1 MSNNHGDIVIEAPAG
16 YKWDEGTLKKITY
29 VAEAGGVKY
38 DALQKAIDAAKS
50 KAVVTMLADTRENV
64 TISTPY
70 NGLMLHASAAALGG
84 RAYLFSGPCG
94 RGKSTHTRLWQQT
107 FGEAVQV
114 FNDDK
119 PALRRLDGRWYAY
132 GTPWCG
138 KDGIN
143 LNQKWPLGGICFL
156 EKSQEN
162 RIRRPPELRNHAPR
176 GGGGRTMKLKE
187 NFVLR
192 QVAGS
197 YAVLAVGAASV
208 DFNGMLTLN
217 ESGALLWRALEQGA
231 DRPRSSPPSPQNT
244 TYPTHRPNRISTNF
258 CPPCKKP
265 GAWRRKSA
273 HTRSCRG
280 GRLCPPA
287 GCSVFSKIHGESVCS
302 FPCGGR
308 GRCLHRPVAQL
319 QICLNVP

>member
-1 MSNNHGDIVIEAPAG
+1 
-16 YKWDEGTLKKITY
+16 
-29 VAEAGGVKY
+29 
-38 DALQKAIDAAKS
+38 
-50 KAVVTMLADTRENV
+50 MLADTRENV

-84 RAYLFSGPCG
+84 RACLFSGPCG

-162 RIRRPPELRNHAPR
+162 RIRRLPAAEALPLI
-176 GGGGRTMKLKE
+176 
-187 NFVLR
+187 
-192 QVAGS
+192 
-197 YAVLAVGAASV
+197 LA
-208 DFNGMLTLN
+208 
-217 ESGALLWRALEQGA
+217 Q
-231 DRPRSSPPSPQNT
+231 T
-244 TYPTHRPNRISTNF
+244 TYRLQPHSMELLLASLDSLLREIPVFLLENRPEEAAARLSFETM
-258 CPPCKKP
+258 
-265 GAWRRKSA
+265 RRA
-273 HTRSCRG
+273 EEEEG
-280 GRLCPPA
+280 L
-287 GCSVFSKIHGESVCS
+287 
-302 FPCGGR
+302 
-308 GRCLHRPVAQL
+308 
-319 QICLNVP
+319 

>member
-16 YKWDEGTLKKITY
+16 YKWDEGTLTKITY

-38 DALQKAIDAAKS
+38 ESLQKAIDAAKS

-94 RGKSTHTRLWQQT
+94 RGKSTHTHLWQQT

-162 RIRRPPELRNHAPR
+162 RIRRLPAAEALPLI
-176 GGGGRTMKLKE
+176 
-187 NFVLR
+187 
-192 QVAGS
+192 
-197 YAVLAVGAASV
+197 LA
-208 DFNGMLTLN
+208 
-217 ESGALLWRALEQGA
+217 Q
-231 DRPRSSPPSPQNT
+231 T
-244 TYPTHRPNRISTNF
+244 TYRLQPHSMELLLASLDSLLREIPVFLLENRPEEAAARLSFETM
-258 CPPCKKP
+258 
-265 GAWRRKSA
+265 RRA
-273 HTRSCRG
+273 EEEEG
-280 GRLCPPA
+280 L
-287 GCSVFSKIHGESVCS
+287 
-302 FPCGGR
+302 
-308 GRCLHRPVAQL
+308 
-319 QICLNVP
+319 

>member
-38 DALQKAIDAAKS
+38 ESLQKAIDAAKS

-156 EKSQEN
+156 EKAQEN
-162 RIRRPPELRNHAPR
+162 RIRRLSAAEALPLI
-176 GGGGRTMKLKE
+176 
-187 NFVLR
+187 
-192 QVAGS
+192 
-197 YAVLAVGAASV
+197 LA
-208 DFNGMLTLN
+208 
-217 ESGALLWRALEQGA
+217 Q
-231 DRPRSSPPSPQNT
+231 T
-244 TYPTHRPNRISTNF
+244 TYRLQPHSMELLLASLDSLLREIPVFLLENRPEEAAARLSYDTM
-258 CPPCKKP
+258 
-265 GAWRRKSA
+265 RRA
-273 HTRSCRG
+273 AEEEG
-280 GRLCPPA
+280 L
-287 GCSVFSKIHGESVCS
+287 
-302 FPCGGR
+302 
-308 GRCLHRPVAQL
+308 
-319 QICLNVP
+319 

>member
-38 DALQKAIDAAKS
+38 ESLQKAIDAAKS

-84 RAYLFSGPCG
+84 RACLFSGPCG

-162 RIRRPPELRNHAPR
+162 RIRRLP
-176 GGGGRTMKLKE
+176 
-187 NFVLR
+187 
-192 QVAGS
+192 
-197 YAVLAVGAASV
+197 AA
-208 DFNGMLTLN
+208 
-217 ESGALLWRALEQGA
+217 EALLLILAQ
-231 DRPRSSPPSPQNT
+231 T
-244 TYPTHRPNRISTNF
+244 TYRLQPHSMELLLASLDSLLREIPVFLLENRPEEAAARLSFETM
-258 CPPCKKP
+258 
-265 GAWRRKSA
+265 RRA
-273 HTRSCRG
+273 EEEEG
-280 GRLCPPA
+280 L
-287 GCSVFSKIHGESVCS
+287 
-302 FPCGGR
+302 
-308 GRCLHRPVAQL
+308 
-319 QICLNVP
+319 

>member
-1 MSNNHGDIVIEAPAG
+1 MSNNHGDIVIAAPAG

-38 DALQKAIDAAKS
+38 ESLQKAIDAAKS

-94 RGKSTHTRLWQQT
+94 RGKSTHTHLWQQT

-162 RIRRPPELRNHAPR
+162 RIRRLPAAEALPLI
-176 GGGGRTMKLKE
+176 
-187 NFVLR
+187 
-192 QVAGS
+192 
-197 YAVLAVGAASV
+197 LA
-208 DFNGMLTLN
+208 
-217 ESGALLWRALEQGA
+217 Q
-231 DRPRSSPPSPQNT
+231 T
-244 TYPTHRPNRISTNF
+244 TYRLPPQYMELLLASLDSLLREIPVFLLENRPEEAAARLSFETM
-258 CPPCKKP
+258 
-265 GAWRRKSA
+265 RRA
-273 HTRSCRG
+273 AEEEG
-280 GRLCPPA
+280 L
-287 GCSVFSKIHGESVCS
+287 
-302 FPCGGR
+302 
-308 GRCLHRPVAQL
+308 
-319 QICLNVP
+319 

>member
-1 MSNNHGDIVIEAPAG
+1 MLCKIAELITEVPAAGGMPPRCAGYLTKGASEPEIVIQQECYLAERWPGLAPELLE
-16 YKWDEGTLKKITY
+16 YMES
-29 VAEAGGVKY
+29 GVQFY
-38 DALQKAIDAAKS
+38 WHL
-50 KAVVTMLADTRENV
+50 LH
-64 TISTPY
+64 Y

-162 RIRRPPELRNHAPR
+162 RIRRLPAAEALPLI
-176 GGGGRTMKLKE
+176 
-187 NFVLR
+187 
-192 QVAGS
+192 
-197 YAVLAVGAASV
+197 LA
-208 DFNGMLTLN
+208 
-217 ESGALLWRALEQGA
+217 Q
-231 DRPRSSPPSPQNT
+231 T
-244 TYPTHRPNRISTNF
+244 TYRLPPQYMELLLASLDSLLREIPVFLLENRPEEAAARLSFETM
-258 CPPCKKP
+258 
-265 GAWRRKSA
+265 RRA
-273 HTRSCRG
+273 AEEEG
-280 GRLCPPA
+280 L
-287 GCSVFSKIHGESVCS
+287 
-302 FPCGGR
+302 
-308 GRCLHRPVAQL
+308 
-319 QICLNVP
+319 